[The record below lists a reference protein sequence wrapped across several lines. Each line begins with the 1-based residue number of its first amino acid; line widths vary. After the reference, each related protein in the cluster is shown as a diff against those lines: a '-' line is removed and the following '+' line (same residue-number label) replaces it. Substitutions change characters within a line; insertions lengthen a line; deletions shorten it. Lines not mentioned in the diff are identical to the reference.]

1 MKCTL
6 RNAASRLAV
15 CASAALTGG
24 LGLPSIS
31 AAETNPDIVLPQGTA
46 CKDFALGL
54 SIRGGNQVYREFV
67 DRNGNVVRWLS
78 AGKGNVQTF
87 TNMTT
92 GEELTIKTGGS
103 VNHVTNN
110 PDGSQTYTST
120 GHNVWILF
128 PSDVPAGPSTTLYL
142 GKVVFL
148 VDPSTFFSQLQI
160 AKAQEV
166 DICAALSI

>member
-1 MKCTL
+1 M
-6 RNAASRLAV
+6 
-15 CASAALTGG
+15 
-24 LGLPSIS
+24 
-31 AAETNPDIVLPQGTA
+31 
-46 CKDFALGL
+46 
-54 SIRGGNQVYREFV
+54 
-67 DRNGNVVRWLS
+67 
-78 AGKGNVQTF
+78 QTF

-148 VDPSTFFSQLQI
+148 VDPQTFFTQLQT
-160 AKAQEV
+160 ASAQEV
-166 DICAALSI
+166 DICVALSI

>member
-1 MKCTL
+1 MNCALK
-6 RNAASRLAV
+6 NAASRFAV
-15 CASAALTGG
+15 CASAALMGA

-31 AAETNPDIVLPQGTA
+31 AAETNPDFVLPQGTA

-54 SIRGGNQVYREFV
+54 SIRGGNQIYREFF
-67 DRNGNVVRWLS
+67 DRNGNVVRWIS

-103 VNHVTNN
+103 VSHVTNN
-110 PDGSQTYTST
+110 PDGSQTWTST